1 MPSVL
6 RVGPKRA
13 PSQVL
18 EASALQHAGA
28 AGLHGRSP
36 LLRLQSDERL
46 VALIRRGN
54 HHAFE
59 ALVARYQ
66 SRLLAFCRHMLSS
79 REDAEDVLQEVFAA
93 AFNAMLADER
103 EINVRPWLYR
113 IARNRSLNHL
123 RRTQAVGMDSMDV
136 HLSEG
141 GLTTAD
147 KVHKREEF
155 RLLIADV
162 QDLPETQ
169 RTALL
174 LREIDAL
181 SYDQIAEAME
191 TTVPSVKS
199 LLVRA
204 RVSLAEAAEARLLS
218 CEEVR
223 LELGEVA
230 EGLARTTAPVRRHL
244 RTCERCTLFRKQ
256 LRQNN
261 RALAAMLP
269 VGPMLLL
276 KKTLLAHLGTTA
288 AAGGGTAAA
297 SGGASVGAGAALQ
310 VGFGTVAS
318 KAAAGLAAAAIV
330 TAGAV
335 EVQHASKPRTERTAT
350 IAKVAAPPAPAPAA
364 TAAPTTAPLTVASG
378 PQPNVVEDEAK
389 KAKAKV
395 EDKRVKAE
403 ATATTTPSAT
413 PTVSA
418 TPPAE
423 GHGGDTTSLPT
434 DTLGTAQ
441 SGNGSYTPAAPP
453 PAPSG
458 PVLAAV
464 PTQPQAPSEPSPS
477 ATPEQT
483 ATPEAPPAP
492 SPTPTP
498 VNTPSP
504 TPSPETTPTPDA
516 PPESSWI
523 RAPSGTSA
531 SGASRITRPCSSE
544 APSTSTSDLT
554 GPIWR
559 GGKLTTAT
567 TRRPSSSSRV

>member
-1 MPSVL
+1 MVCTWARFCRSAT
-6 RVGPKRA
+6 R
-13 PSQVL
+13 L
-18 EASALQHAGA
+18 EASALHHT
-28 AGLHGRSP
+28 GLHGRSP

-54 HHAFE
+54 HGAFE

-123 RRTQAVGMDSMDV
+123 RRTQAVGMDSMDI

-181 SYDQIAEAME
+181 SYEQIAEAME

-218 CEEVR
+218 CDEVR
-223 LELGEVA
+223 IELGEVA
-230 EGLARTTAPVRRHL
+230 EGLKRTTAPVRRHL
-244 RTCERCTLFRKQ
+244 RTCDRCTDFRKY
-256 LRQNN
+256 LRSNN
-261 RALAAMLP
+261 KALAALFP
-269 VGPMLLL
+269 IGPLLL
-276 KKTLLAHLGTTA
+276 FKKLLVTHIGTTA
-288 AAGGGTAAA
+288 AASGTGAAAAGAGTA
-297 SGGASVGAGAALQ
+297 GAGTALQ

-318 KAAAGLAAAAIV
+318 KLGAGLAAAAIV

-335 EVQHASKPRTERTAT
+335 EVQHATTKPGVERT
-350 IAKVAAPPAPAPAA
+350 VAAKAEPKHAAAAPAAAATAPPVAVASVPQPITATAERRITPVAASAKQDKADPKATATATASATPDASATPTATGTATPGAGAPAPA
-364 TAAPTTAPLTVASG
+364 
-378 PQPNVVEDEAK
+378 
-389 KAKAKV
+389 
-395 EDKRVKAE
+395 
-403 ATATTTPSAT
+403 
-413 PTVSA
+413 
-418 TPPAE
+418 E
-423 GHGGDTTSLPT
+423 GRGGDTTALPT
-434 DTLGTAQ
+434 DTQGTAEPG
-441 SGNGSYTPAAPP
+441 SGTFTPPAAQPTPP
-453 PAPSG
+453 PATG
-458 PVLAAV
+458 PEFAAV
-464 PTQPQAPSEPSPS
+464 PTPPAPQPDATPST
-477 ATPEQT
+477 TPEQP

-492 SPTPTP
+492 VATPAPQVESTPTP
-498 VNTPSP
+498 SQAPV
-504 TPSPETTPTPDA
+504 EATPDA
-516 PPESSWI
+516 Q
-523 RAPSGTSA
+523 
-531 SGASRITRPCSSE
+531 
-544 APSTSTSDLT
+544 
-554 GPIWR
+554 
-559 GGKLTTAT
+559 
-567 TRRPSSSSRV
+567 